1 MSGRPCLSCKSP
13 NRLAIDAAIK
23 AGRPLETI
31 ADEYGTTVSRL
42 RSHIRAGH
50 VSRKAAP
57 VLELEPGLL
66 DLRELLATRLQ
77 AAVRVRDY
85 RSTALLARETRKLLE
100 DVRTVEAATARP
112 KPVNPFKTKTGR
124 EQLAEI
130 VAVFREK
137 LPDRVPLLLELIR
150 QHSGAPW
157 PPK

>member
-1 MSGRPCLSCKSP
+1 MPGRPCLTCRSP
-13 NRLAIDAAIK
+13 HRVAIDAAVQ
-23 AGRPLETI
+23 AGKTLETI

-66 DLRELLATRLQ
+66 DLRQLLAERLQ

-100 DVRTVEAATARP
+100 DVKTVEAATARP
-112 KPVNPFKTKTGR
+112 KVVNPFRTRAGKALVAELLALFQR
-124 EQLAEI
+124 EMPHRLELLNRLLAE
-130 VAVFREK
+130 R
-137 LPDRVPLLLELIR
+137 R
-150 QHSGAPW
+150 
-157 PPK
+157 